1 MSIFHER
8 ISFNK
13 NNYIF
18 ISLEINF
25 TRCKLN
31 SKIHQKKN
39 LIQKFC
45 QTCANYPSL
54 PHTGKITRRGNM
66 HFFVFPSSIF
76 WV

>member
-31 SKIHQKKN
+31 SKIHQKKKKLNSKILSN
-39 LIQKFC
+39 LCK
-45 QTCANYPSL
+45 L
-54 PHTGKITRRGNM
+54 PFTAAYRKNH
-66 HFFVFPSSIF
+66 S
-76 WV
+76 